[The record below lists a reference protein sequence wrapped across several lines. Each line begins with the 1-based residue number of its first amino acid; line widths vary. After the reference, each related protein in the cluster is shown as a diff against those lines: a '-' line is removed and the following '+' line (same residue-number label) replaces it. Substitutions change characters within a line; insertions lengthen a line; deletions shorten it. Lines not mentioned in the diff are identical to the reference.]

1 VGQFSEG
8 GDDRVPGA
16 WQGRPDM
23 PVPDLRL
30 SAIERPRCLHCETRM
45 RLARTSPGPPGF
57 DLRRFECA
65 KCNQVTRKL
74 VVSDPMNGD
83 GVKGWLGGEL
93 NRPLC

>member
-1 VGQFSEG
+1 
-8 GDDRVPGA
+8 
-16 WQGRPDM
+16 M
-23 PVPDLRL
+23 PVPDLQL

-45 RLARTSPGPPGF
+45 RLARTSPGRAGY
-57 DLRRFECA
+57 DLRIFECA

-93 NRPLC
+93 NRPLR